1 MADFICSYID
11 AGKSFNMV
19 TYFVKKVERMRKARQ
34 AKDLAKRPKITS
46 NFQGS
51 YFRGSG
57 KLFVVASQCNQPFL
71 LLHMGTLRLHNKL
84 LCRIDTEFLPH

>member
-1 MADFICSYID
+1 MANFICSYTD

-46 NFQGS
+46 NFQGF
-51 YFRGSG
+51 YFGGQVSRS
-57 KLFVVASQCNQPFL
+57 LLPASAINHFYYYIWVL
-71 LLHMGTLRLHNKL
+71 
-84 LCRIDTEFLPH
+84 